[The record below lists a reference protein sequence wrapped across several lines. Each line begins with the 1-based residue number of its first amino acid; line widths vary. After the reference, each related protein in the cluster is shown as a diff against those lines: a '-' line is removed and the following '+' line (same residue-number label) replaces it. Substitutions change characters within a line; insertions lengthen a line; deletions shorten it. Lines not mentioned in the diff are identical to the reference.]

1 MKILFTPG
9 YQRNNGNCKKNKTDN
24 NSSLNIRF
32 VQISVE
38 FFHTQ
43 FFLKLNNEGC
53 GTKLWELNRGDSVAN
68 VDALNRFCK
77 IMQK

>member
-1 MKILFTPG
+1 MILFTPG
-9 YQRNNGNCKKNKTDN
+9 NQRNDRNRKENNTDD

-43 FFLKLNNEGC
+43 TFLLKINKWEGAVL
-53 GTKLWELNRGDSVAN
+53 KLWELNRGD
-68 VDALNRFCK
+68 LTQ
-77 IMQK
+77 M

>member
-1 MKILFTPG
+1 MMILFTPG
-9 YQRNNGNCKKNKTDN
+9 HQRNNDNRKKNKTDN

-43 FFLKLNNEGC
+43 TFKN
-53 GTKLWELNRGDSVAN
+53 
-68 VDALNRFCK
+68 
-77 IMQK
+77 

>member
-9 YQRNNGNCKKNKTDN
+9 NQRNNSNRKKNDTDD

-43 FFLKLNNEGC
+43 TFK
-53 GTKLWELNRGDSVAN
+53 D
-68 VDALNRFCK
+68 
-77 IMQK
+77 